1 MPNPTI
7 YLADDEHEFVDEQTD
22 DDDPAKPSFSGFIRS
37 LVQEEM
43 ESTEAEA
50 A

>member
-7 YLADDEHEFVDEQTD
+7 YLADDEYEFVDERTD
-22 DDDPAKPSFSGFIRS
+22 DEDDEKPSFSGYIRD
-37 LVQEEM
+37 LVQADMEE
-43 ESTEAEA
+43 SGA